1 MGQRLVTI
9 LTSLVV
15 THLRQTGALTIEH
28 VTETAVLTELGNLVT
43 HVAEVPVAAAL
54 PEVLVVQDLDLQEVP
69 AAAEVQILAVQAE
82 EAGIRNMTAEKQLLL
97 NTPRDAV
104 KCNVTVA
111 ALNFTT
117 PVVGTAV

>member
-1 MGQRLVTI
+1 MEQRLVTI

-54 PEVLVVQDLDLQEVP
+54 PEVLVVQDPDLQEAP
-69 AAAEVQILAVQAE
+69 AAGVQILAVRTE